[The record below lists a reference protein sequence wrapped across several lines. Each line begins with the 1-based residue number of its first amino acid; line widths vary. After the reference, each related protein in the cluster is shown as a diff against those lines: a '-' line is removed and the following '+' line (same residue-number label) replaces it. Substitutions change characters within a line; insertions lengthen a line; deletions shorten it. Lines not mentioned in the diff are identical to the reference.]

1 MPMREAVIVATART
15 GLAKSFRGSFNQT
28 RPDDLA
34 AACIRKVVEKTPQ
47 LDPAEIE
54 DVVMGTGFPEG
65 PQGFNVGRNVA
76 VMAGLPVTVPGTT
89 VSRFCSSGLNAVAV
103 AAHQVQ
109 AEGAEAVIGGGLESI
124 TMMQN
129 DFNKKNL
136 FNPWLMDHKR
146 DIYMPMGLTAEVV
159 AERYK
164 VSREKQDE
172 LAFNSQQRTAAA
184 QQSGKFNDEIFPMT
198 VKMQVTDKATGTTS
212 EKEVTVGQDECN
224 RPQTTLEGL
233 GQLPGAFNP
242 QGTVTA
248 GNSSQFSD
256 GASANLIMSW
266 DRAKKLGIEPLGFFR
281 GCVFAGCEPDEM
293 GIGPVFASPKLLKL
307 HGLKIDDIDIVEIN
321 EAFASQAVYCRD
333 KLGIDPAKLN
343 PNGGAISIGHPYG
356 MTGSRMVGTLL
367 LELKRQK
374 KRWGIVTMCIGGG
387 MGAAGLFEAAIRFLQ
402 HPFQPFHHLADDA
415 GVDLHREARRAR
427 DS

>member
-1 MPMREAVIVATART
+1 MREAVVVASSRT
-15 GLAKSFRGSFNQT
+15 GLAKSFRGSFNLT
-28 RPDDLA
+28 RPDDMA
-34 AACIRKVVEKTPQ
+34 AHCVKDVLKKVPQ

-76 VMAGLPVTVPGTT
+76 VMAGLPITVPGVT

-103 AAHQVQ
+103 AAHMVQ
-109 AEGAEAVIGGGLESI
+109 IEGAEVVIGGGLESI

-136 FNPWLMDHKR
+136 FNPWLMDHKKE
-146 DIYMPMGLTAEVV
+146 IYIPMGITAEIV

-172 LAFNSQQRTAAA
+172 MALASQQRTAAA
-184 QQSGKFNDEIFPMT
+184 QKAGKFKDEITPMT
-198 VKMQVTDKATGTTS
+198 VTMEVTDKATG
-212 EKEVTVGQDECN
+212 EKSTKQVTVDRDECN
-224 RPQTTLEGL
+224 RPDTTLEGL
-233 GQLPGAFNP
+233 AKLPPAFKP
-242 QGTVTA
+242 DGGSVTA

-256 GASANLIMSW
+256 GASATLLMSY
-266 DRAKKLGIEPLGFFR
+266 DRAKKLGIQPLGFFR
-281 GCVFAGCEPDEM
+281 GCVFAACEPDEM
-293 GIGPVFASPKLLKL
+293 GIGPVFAVPKLLKQ
-307 HGLKIDDIDIVEIN
+307 HGLKIDDIDIVELN

-333 KLGIDPAKLN
+333 RLGIDPAKLN

-356 MTGSRMVGTLL
+356 MTGSRMTGTLL
-367 LELKRQK
+367 LELRRQK

-387 MGAAGLFEAAIRFLQ
+387 MGAAGLFEAIN
-402 HPFQPFHHLADDA
+402 
-415 GVDLHREARRAR
+415 
-427 DS
+427 